1 MRIFITLIISVFLL
15 QNIVS
20 QTTINGYEYW
30 FNENY
35 QEKVIS
41 NIAASEEFV
50 FNEIISTDGLKRGLN
65 TFYFRTF
72 DNLGKFSPLFSQ
84 VFYKNSNSESNEEKQ
99 IVKYQY
105 WVNSDL
111 ENAQTDTFEQQNIIN
126 LDQLFDFSNTLQ
138 GLNRLNI
145 RFQDNNGLWSSV
157 LTHTFYK
164 MPVLNDAE
172 NNQISHIE
180 YWIDD
185 DYENAILIEVEQQE
199 IVIIDELI
207 SLFDL
212 SQGLHKFNFRLK
224 DRNGLWSS
232 ILTQTFYKLPIQ
244 NSADNNHITHF
255 EYWINDDYNNVISIE
270 TEQHEI
276 VLIDELISLS
286 ELNQGLH
293 KFNFRFKDNNGL
305 WSSPTSLYF
314 YKLENSSLI
323 INLEI
328 NTYRYWFDDDIENMQ
343 VVNLESF
350 SEDFLWSESLSL
362 PSDME
367 GGNHIIYTQF
377 RDNKNLWSSPL
388 AHDFFKNYDP
398 RGEIITNNLNLC
410 FGNPVMLYANTIDV
424 DSVFWDFGDGSDIV
438 DALPTDEISHQYNSA
453 GEYEI
458 TCTFKHSESGISTSE
473 TITISVHPIYEN
485 LPIEEV
491 IVCANELPYIF
502 GNQEI
507 NENGYY
513 EELFQSINTC
523 DSLAKINF
531 TILELSYGIDEII
544 ACKFYEWIDG
554 ETYTEST
561 NEPIFTLTNQAG
573 CDSVVTLNLTI
584 IPLPNIEVI
593 QNEISLTATE
603 TEATYQWLD
612 CNNNFSPIANTT
624 SQTFVATENGKYAVK
639 IEKDGCS
646 AISDCYEITTVGIFD
661 NELSNISIYPNP
673 NDGKFAIDLGKV
685 YEDISYEIYDLQ
697 GRIILAESYKN
708 REKIYL
714 DLIIARGIYTIKI
727 KSNDGIKSLKI
738 IID

>member
-1 MRIFITLIISVFLL
+1 MRNFITLIISVFLL
-15 QNIVS
+15 QNIVA

-35 QEKVIS
+35 QEKTLS
-41 NIAASEEFV
+41 NITASEEFI
-50 FNEIISTDGLKRGLN
+50 FNENISTDGLTRGLN
-65 TFYFRTF
+65 IFYFRTF
-72 DNLGKFSPLFSQ
+72 DNLGNFSPLFSQ
-84 VFYKNSNSESNEEKQ
+84 VFYKNSNSEYNEEKQ
-99 IVKYQY
+99 IVKFQY
-105 WVNSDL
+105 WLNSDL
-111 ENAQTDTFEQQNIIN
+111 ENVQTYTLEEQSLIN
-126 LDQLFDFSNTLQ
+126 LEQLFDFNNTSE

-157 LTHTFYK
+157 LTHLFYK
-164 MPVLNDAE
+164 LPIINSADD
-172 NNQISHIE
+172 NQITHFE

-207 SLFDL
+207 SLSDL
-212 SQGLHKFNFRLK
+212 SQGLHKFNFRLR

-232 ILTQTFYKLPIQ
+232 ILTQAFYKLPIQ

-314 YKLENSSLI
+314 YKFENSSLI
-323 INLEI
+323 LNLEI
-328 NTYRYWFDDDIENMQ
+328 NTYRYWFDDDNESMQ
-343 VVNLESF
+343 IINLESL

-367 GGNHIIYTQF
+367 GGNHTIYTQF

-388 AHDFFKNYDP
+388 EHDFFKNYDP
-398 RGEIITNNLNLC
+398 RGEIIANNLNLC
-410 FGNPVMLYANTIDV
+410 FGNTIILSANTIDV
-424 DSVFWDFGDGSDIV
+424 DTVFWDFGDGSDIV
-438 DALPTDEISHQYNSA
+438 DALPTDEISHQYNSV

-458 TCTFKHSESGISTSE
+458 TCTFKHVESGNTTSE
-473 TITISVHPIYEN
+473 AITVVVHPIYDN
-485 LPIEEV
+485 LSVEEIE
-491 IVCANELPYIF
+491 VCANELPYIF
-502 GNQEI
+502 GNQEL
-507 NENGYY
+507 NESGYY
-513 EELFQSINTC
+513 EELFQSVNGC

-531 TILELSYGIDEII
+531 AILELSYGIDEII

-646 AISDCYEITTVGIFD
+646 AISDCYEITRVGIFD

-714 DLIIARGIYTIKI
+714 DLIIASGIYTIKI